1 MKLLPPALRSRA
13 RMPLVVLVAS
23 LLLLGVNVLLGA
35 LAPRGDVWILEVL
48 IAMTMVAIVILFS
61 MELLD
66 QPGITRIFGALGFF
80 WVMILLTLTIVDYAT
95 R

>member
-1 MKLLPPALRSRA
+1 MKLLPPALRSRV
-13 RMPLVVLVAS
+13 RMPLVVLVVS

-35 LAPRGDVWILEVL
+35 LEPHGQIWIVEVF

-61 MELLD
+61 MELLE

-80 WVMILLTLTIVDYAT
+80 WVAILLTLTIVDYAT